1 MKNNDYNEVNIFL
14 SHENPCTFLLARRK
28 DLQRSFNTISEL
40 SQNHIQKQFIL
51 PKTAINWQFND
62 I

>member
-14 SHENPCTFLLARRK
+14 SHENPCIFLLAKRK
-28 DLQRSFNTISEL
+28 EL

-51 PKTAINWQFND
+51 SKTAINWQFND